1 MHQLCISGKE
11 YFVRFLCKVA
21 GCITGKKFGELG
33 GVYDQG
39 WGMADPEHAM
49 VFIDNHD
56 NQRGHG
62 GGGTLLT
69 HKVTC

>member
-1 MHQLCISGKE
+1 LFFS
-11 YFVRFLCKVA
+11 YCKVA

-69 HKVTC
+69 HKVINKILSFRRLFKP